1 MKNERF
7 DRNIR
12 FFGIEGQERIASTK
26 VTAVGLNGLGSPLV
40 QQLALLGTRDLTVI
54 DSEDLAETDRNR
66 NVCARASDPVPGSWK
81 TDLCERLIVS
91 IDPDIRV
98 TKIPETLVSESA
110 FRAVIEADYVFGCLD
125 SEGAR
130 LILTELCSAYV
141 RPYFDLAT
149 DIHEGERLRYGGRV
163 CFASGVGI
171 GCLVC
176 RDELD
181 LAEAHAELGGP
192 EFRRA
197 RQQIYGMTADL
208 LGQRGPSVV
217 SINGVVASLAVTE
230 FAVAVSGIRSPNVL
244 VKYYGHQGKVV
255 INNDVPAPDCYYCSE
270 IQGRRERADIQR
282 YIREGVGAYLR

>member
-12 FFGIEGQERIASTK
+12 FFGIEGQQQIALTK

-54 DSEDLAETDRNR
+54 DSEELAETDRNR

-81 TDLCERLIVS
+81 TDLCERLVLS
-91 IDPDIRV
+91 IDPGIRV
-98 TKIPETLVSESA
+98 TKIPETLVSDSA
-110 FRAVIEADYVFGCLD
+110 FRAIIEADYVFGCLD

-130 LILTELCSAYV
+130 LILTELCSAYA

-149 DIHEGERLRYGGRV
+149 DISGGERLRYGGRV
-163 CFASGVGI
+163 CFASGVGS

-192 EFRRA
+192 ELRRV
-197 RQQIYGMTADL
+197 RQQIYGINPDL
-208 LGQRGPSVV
+208 LGQKGPSVV
-217 SINGVVASLAVTE
+217 SINGVVASLAATE
-230 FAVAVSGIRSPNVL
+230 FAVAVSGVRSPNGL
-244 VKYYGHQGKVV
+244 LKYYAHRGKVV
-255 INNDVPAPDCYYCSE
+255 INNDVPPSDCYYCSE
-270 IQGRRERADIQR
+270 IRGSRERADIQR

>member
-81 TDLCERLIVS
+81 TDLCERLILS

-110 FRAVIEADYVFGCLD
+110 FRAVIEADC
-125 SEGAR
+125 
-130 LILTELCSAYV
+130 C
-141 RPYFDLAT
+141 
-149 DIHEGERLRYGGRV
+149 GGRV

-171 GCLVC
+171 GWLVC

-192 EFRRA
+192 EFS
-197 RQQIYGMTADL
+197 G
-208 LGQRGPSVV
+208 G
-217 SINGVVASLAVTE
+217 AVLHT
-230 FAVAVSGIRSPNVL
+230 
-244 VKYYGHQGKVV
+244 
-255 INNDVPAPDCYYCSE
+255 
-270 IQGRRERADIQR
+270 
-282 YIREGVGAYLR
+282 

>member
-12 FFGIEGQERIASTK
+12 FFGIKGQERIASTK
-26 VTAVGLNGLGSPLV
+26 VTAVGGGGLGCHLV

-81 TDLCERLIVS
+81 TDLCERLILA

-98 TKIPETLVSESA
+98 TKIPETLVSEAA
-110 FRAVIEADYVFGCLD
+110 FRAIIEADYVFGCLD

-130 LILTELCSAYV
+130 LVLTELSSAYA

-149 DIHEGERLRYGGRV
+149 DITEGERLRYGGRV
-163 CFASGVGI
+163 CFAPGVGI

-181 LAEAHAELGGP
+181 LDEARAELGGP
-192 EFRRA
+192 EFR
-197 RQQIYGMTADL
+197 QMTKQIYGMDREL
-208 LGQRGPSVV
+208 IGEKGPSVV

-230 FAVAVSGIRSPNVL
+230 FAVLVSGIRAPNVL
-244 VKYYGHQGKVV
+244 LKYYGHRGTVV
-255 INNDVPAPDCYYCSE
+255 VNNDPPRPDCYYCCE
-270 IQGRRERADIQR
+270 VRGQREKADVER
-282 YIREGVGAYLR
+282 YIREGVGAYLK